1 LSSAPLRSYTR
12 IAIAI
17 VIAAVVLS
25 ASALSYASFEA
36 TVTRT
41 VTGSTVTQTS
51 MVIQTNTTTVTGVS
65 CASLSSTLC
74 FEELSN
80 ITVTA
85 PKFIEAENG
94 LHYVFY
100 ENETSVGSSSGP
112 GFNNTTVG
120 LMYWAYGNQTVTVC
134 SGAGTSRNILG
145 ELTVTIPLKGSL
157 WIVSSTTIIPNDYT
171 ISCPTTTHSTQQSG
185 PVTWFTTYGG
195 WNYSMTLTSDT
206 IQQDENLTAT
216 FQLTNVSNQ
225 TQRVDVD
232 DPLVLPTILT
242 QNGKVVWAYQPPS
255 YNEIENVTAGQ
266 TLSEQLVLPAWMLT
280 AGQSYIVSTAPGIGT
295 RDFTVDIGSHL
306 QLNETITIA

>member
-1 LSSAPLRSYTR
+1 MNATQPRNFTR
-12 IAIAI
+12 IAAAI
-17 VIAAVVLS
+17 IVAALVIS
-25 ASALSYASFEA
+25 ASAISYSSFEA

-51 MVIQTNTTTVTGVS
+51 TVIQTNTTTIIGVS
-65 CASLSSTLC
+65 CASLPSTLC

-80 ITVTA
+80 ITITA
-85 PKFIEAENG
+85 PKFVEAEGG
-94 LHYVFY
+94 LYYVFY
-100 ENETSVGSSSGP
+100 ANETSVGSTSGP
-112 GFNNTTVG
+112 GFNHTAVG

-134 SGAGTSRNILG
+134 GGAGTSRNILG
-145 ELTVTIPLKGSL
+145 ELTVTIPLKDGL
-157 WIVSSTTIIPNDYT
+157 WIISNMTIIPNDYV
-171 ISCPTTTHSTQQSG
+171 ISCPTTTHATQQSG
-185 PVTWFTTYGG
+185 PVTWFTTYGS

-242 QNGKVVWAYQPPS
+242 QNGSVVWAYQPPS

-266 TLSEQLVLPAWMLT
+266 TLSEQLVLPAWMLA
-280 AGQSYIVSTAPGIGT
+280 AGQSYIVSSAPGIGT

-306 QLNETITIA
+306 QLNEIITIA